1 MVPFRRGFPLA
12 LAPTLALT
20 LALALTAATAHAQE
34 EGDPTGGRAGEAV
47 PDTTE
52 SVTPPTAGDTLTG
65 DIPEPDEIY
74 TILSGTTP
82 GAAPPDG
89 APPDTIQAPGP
100 EGGPLEYRGQRL
112 VFYPVGEVIVLE
124 GQAAAEQAGTRLQAR
139 RILFRSREGLVEAF
153 GEASVARGPAQLTG
167 DSLLY
172 DRDTRTVA
180 TFGASVL
187 SENQTT
193 TEGVDL
199 KYDLDRQSGVLGAG
213 VTRYEPWILEGADL
227 SKIGESTFLVD
238 EGYFTTC
245 DLEDPHY
252 TFRSDEIKLRRNDVI
267 VASPV
272 ILYFSDIPV
281 FYLPWYVEPVVR
293 GRHSGFLRPKI
304 GINTLIFGSG
314 RERNVQDLGYY
325 YVFNE
330 YADALVAADWYT
342 ESRFIVRFDSRYNLR
357 YSFQGNL
364 HYESVWNRLED
375 SQSQL
380 VRYGHDHTFSRDT
393 RANVD
398 VNWSNRR
405 SFFRQNS
412 FDPEEILQRA
422 FRSAASY
429 STRFDWGSLVAGADA
444 DFRLDVNRTDFRL
457 PDIRLSIN
465 QRPLWGRRTGA
476 AAEADRPWYQ
486 ELQYSASTSVT
497 GRLSRAAVDSLGNP
511 LTRLPIDSLGNELPT
526 EKATVVNEQEATG
539 RFTLSGPL
547 TLFGVIK
554 SSPSISYNT
563 NFEND
568 ELAEDGKL
576 GGRGQ
581 FGGGLNLSSRFFRI
595 FDPPIGPFT
604 RARHVINPSVSLN
617 FSPRAN
623 LFGAENTVEAR
634 RSLRRTLTAS
644 FSLGQDIDVKLPL
657 GEGEVAEEDVVEEED
672 GAAEIEEGEA
682 EEEEFE
688 EEPVEEER
696 VDEEEPAEEEP
707 EEEPDGDAAAAADT
721 LAQEDEPS
729 TSTVNLLNVTN
740 SLSYD
745 FIRAREEG
753 QLGFSDLSTR
763 LTTGLGRDF
772 NISTTFAHQL
782 VKQGE
787 AREIFDPFLS
797 RITTDFS
804 LRKGGAISVAR
815 RGLTG
820 AAREDVQAGRGSD
833 DTTREAQENLAE
845 DYGPQEG
852 FGPWSLNLTH
862 SWTRSREGRGNRQS
876 LGIGTSLLPTPNW
889 SLDYRTTYDVTE
901 GELQAQTLALV
912 RNLHDWQATLGVN
925 IFPAEPQDRV
935 LITFSVYLREAPE
948 LEIPYRVRRE

>member
-1 MVPFRRGFPLA
+1 PV
-12 LAPTLALT
+12 
-20 LALALTAATAHAQE
+20 
-34 EGDPTGGRAGEAV
+34 
-47 PDTTE
+47 
-52 SVTPPTAGDTLTG
+52 PTAGDTLTG
-65 DIPEPDEIY
+65 QIPDADEIY
-74 TILSGTTP
+74 TILSA
-82 GAAPPDG
+82 GAR
-89 APPDTIQAPGP
+89 DTIRAPGP
-100 EGGPLEYRGQRL
+100 GGGPIEYRGQRL
-112 VFYPVGEVIVLE
+112 VFYPSGEVIVLE
-124 GQAAAEQAGTRLQAR
+124 GDAVAAQAGTELAAD

-153 GEASVARGPAQLTG
+153 GDASVSRGPSQLTG

-172 DRDTRTVA
+172 DRETTTVA

-187 SENQTT
+187 SENQTR

-213 VTRYEPWILEGADL
+213 VTTYEPWILEGENL

-238 EGYFTTC
+238 DGHFTTC
-245 DLEDPHY
+245 DLDDPHY

-272 ILYFSDIPV
+272 VLYFSDIPV

-330 YADALVAADWYT
+330 YADALLAADWYT
-342 ESRFIVRFDSRYNLR
+342 ESRFIVRFDTRYNLR
-357 YSFQGNL
+357 YSFQGDL

-375 SQSQL
+375 SRSQL
-380 VRYGHDHTFSRDT
+380 VRYRHDHTLSRET

-405 SFFRQNS
+405 SFLRQNS

-429 STRFDWGSLVAGADA
+429 STRFGWGSLVAGADA
-444 DFRLDVNRTDFRL
+444 DFRLDVDRTDFRL
-457 PDIRLSIN
+457 PDVRLSIN
-465 QRPLWGRRTGA
+465 QRPLWGRRTGGA
-476 AAEADRPWYQ
+476 AAGERPWFQ
-486 ELQYSASTSVT
+486 ELQYSASTSFT
-497 GRLSRAAVDSLGNP
+497 GRYARAAVDSLGNP
-511 LTRLPIDSLGNELPT
+511 LTRLPTDSLGNPLPA
-526 EKATVVNEQEATG
+526 EKETVVDEQEATG
-539 RFTLSGPL
+539 RLTLSGPL
-547 TLFGVIK
+547 TLLGVIK
-554 SSPSISYNT
+554 TTPSVSYNAS
-563 NFEND
+563 FDND
-568 ELAEDGKL
+568 ELAEDEKL

-581 FGGGLNLSSRFFRI
+581 FGGGLNLSTRFFRI
-595 FDPPIGPFT
+595 FDPPVGPFT
-604 RARHVINPSVSLN
+604 RGRHVVNPSVSLTY
-617 FSPRAN
+617 SPRAN
-623 LFGAENTVEAR
+623 LFGAENTAEAR
-634 RSLRRTLTAS
+634 ENLRQTLIAS

-657 GEGEVAEEDVVEEED
+657 GDEDEAPPVE
-672 GAAEIEEGEA
+672 EA
-682 EEEEFE
+682 EEEGAAEAE
-688 EEPVEEER
+688 EAEGEDAAPG
-696 VDEEEPAEEEP
+696 DEEEAEPEDAAPEDEEP
-707 EEEPDGDAAAAADT
+707 
-721 LAQEDEPS
+721 
-729 TSTVNLLNVTN
+729 TSTVNLLNITN

-753 QLGFSDLSTR
+753 QLGFSDLTTR

-772 NISTTFAHQL
+772 NISTAFAHEL
-782 VKQGE
+782 VKPGE
-787 AREIFDPFLS
+787 EGETFDPFLS

-804 LRKGGAISVAR
+804 LRKGGAISVTRR
-815 RGLTG
+815 RGIG
-820 AAREDVQAGRGSD
+820 AAREEVQAGRGSEE
-833 DTTREAQENLAE
+833 TTEDAQQNLVE
-845 DYGPQEG
+845 DYGAPEG

-862 SWTRSREGRGNRQS
+862 SWTRNRDGGAGNRQS
-876 LGIGTSLLPTPNW
+876 LGIGASLLPSANW

-901 GELQAQTLALV
+901 GELQAQSLALV

-925 IFPAEPQDRV
+925 LFPAEPQDRV